1 MRIAVS
7 SQLSAISYVLQLTLN
22 AISQISHLISLPM
35 NKIIKY
41 VITDILRNR
50 IVLFYTVFLLASS
63 FTVFSLEDSSSKGL
77 LSLLNIILIVV
88 PLVSII
94 FSTIYVYNSAEF
106 VELLVSQPLKRK
118 TIWLSLFA
126 GLAASL
132 SIAFFIGAGIPVL
145 IYQANIIGF
154 TMITVGIVLSVIF
167 VAIAL
172 LATVKM
178 RDKAKGIGA
187 AIMLWLY
194 FSLLFDGFVLFLLFQ
209 FADYPLEKPMI
220 AVSALN
226 PIDLSRILILLQL
239 DVSAMMGYTGA
250 VFKDFFGT
258 STGLIFSFSVLLLW
272 IALPVWYSTRQFRTK
287 DL

>member
-1 MRIAVS
+1 M
-7 SQLSAISYVLQLTLN
+7 
-22 AISQISHLISLPM
+22 
-35 NKIIKY
+35 
-41 VITDILRNR
+41 TDILRNK
-50 IVLFYTVFLLASS
+50 IVIVYTLFLLVASLS
-63 FTVFSLEDSSSKGL
+63 VFSLEDNNSKGL

-106 VELLVSQPLKRK
+106 IELLVSQPLKRK
-118 TIWLSLFA
+118 SIWLSLFT

-145 IYQANIIGF
+145 IYEANMIGF
-154 TMITVGIVLSVIF
+154 TMIATGIILSIIF
-167 VAIAL
+167 VAISM
-172 LATVKM
+172 LATVKT

-209 FADYPLEKPMI
+209 FADYPMEKSMI
-220 AVSALN
+220 GLSALN

-258 STGLIFSFSVLLLW
+258 CTGITFSSAILLLW
-272 IALPVWYSTRQFRTK
+272 IFIPLWFSTRKFNTK

>member
-1 MRIAVS
+1 
-7 SQLSAISYVLQLTLN
+7 
-22 AISQISHLISLPM
+22 M

-50 IVLFYTVFLLASS
+50 IVLVYTLFLLASS
-63 FTVFSLEDSSSKGL
+63 FTVFSLEDNSSKGL

-106 VELLVSQPLKRK
+106 IELLVSQPLKRK
-118 TIWLSLFA
+118 SIWLSLFS
-126 GLAASL
+126 GLAISL
-132 SIAFFIGAGIPVL
+132 SIAFIIGAGIPVL
-145 IYQANIIGF
+145 IYQSNMIGF
-154 TMITVGIVLSVIF
+154 TMIAVGILLSIIF

-172 LATVKM
+172 LATVNT

-187 AIMLWLY
+187 SIMLWLY

-209 FADYPLEKPMI
+209 FADYPMEKPMI
-220 AVSALN
+220 GISALN

-258 STGLIFSFSVLLLW
+258 YTGLLFSVVILLFW
-272 IALPVWYSTRQFRTK
+272 IIIPVWYSTRKFNTK